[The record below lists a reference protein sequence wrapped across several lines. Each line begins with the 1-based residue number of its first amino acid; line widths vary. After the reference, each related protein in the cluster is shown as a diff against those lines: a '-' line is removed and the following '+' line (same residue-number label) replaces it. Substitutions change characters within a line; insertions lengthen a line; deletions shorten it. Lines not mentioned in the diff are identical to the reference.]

1 MPPKLVLSTSGTN
14 FADWPISYAELEPYY
29 TKVDWEIGVSGTPGP
44 FDAPRSKP
52 FPMPPMPIKSS
63 GVLLEKGA
71 NALGLHAQAA
81 PLAILSQPHNGR
93 AGCIHCG
100 FCMMFGCE
108 IGAKSSTLAAM
119 IPLAE
124 ASGHCEIRPL
134 SVVIRIDTDANGRA
148 SQVVYYFDARLS
160 RVFATKPPA
169 MIKAT
174 QLLGISNAIVDILAH
189 VDHGIIEKLQIV
201 PGSMTLVDERRASE
215 IYAMTGPATE
225 MSGGSVANSIAGF
238 ANLGGSAAYIG
249 RVKADQFGEIFNHD
263 MRSLG
268 VDIRLQPGK
277 DGTPTARSHVL
288 ITPDG
293 QRTMNTYLGA
303 CTELSA
309 RDVTAESVATPQA
322 ILLEG
327 YVWDLPE
334 GPALTRKAIELGHAA
349 GASIALSLSDS
360 FCVERHREAFA
371 DVVRNRVDIVLANE
385 QEVCKLLQADS
396 FEEMLDAI
404 RAYDNLFAITRSEQ
418 GSVIV
423 QGATVVTQA
432 ANRIENLVD
441 STGAGDA
448 YSAGFLFGWVNRYS
462 LAECAR
468 LGTFCASRV
477 IQQLGARI
485 ERGLLD
491 DYT

>member
-1 MPPKLVLSTSGTN
+1 MTN
-14 FADWPISYAELEPYY
+14 
-29 TKVDWEIGVSGTPGP
+29 
-44 FDAPRSKP
+44 
-52 FPMPPMPIKSS
+52 
-63 GVLLEKGA
+63 
-71 NALGLHAQAA
+71 
-81 PLAILSQPHNGR
+81 
-93 AGCIHCG
+93 
-100 FCMMFGCE
+100 
-108 IGAKSSTLAAM
+108 
-119 IPLAE
+119 
-124 ASGHCEIRPL
+124 
-134 SVVIRIDTDANGRA
+134 
-148 SQVVYYFDARLS
+148 
-160 RVFATKPPA
+160 
-169 MIKAT
+169 AT

-189 VDHGIIEKLQIV
+189 VDHETIEKLQV
-201 PGSMTLVDERRASE
+201 APGSMTLIDERRASE
-215 IYAMTGPATE
+215 IYAMMGPATE

-268 VDIRLQPGK
+268 VDIRLAPAQ
-277 DGTPTARSHVL
+277 DGASTARSHVL

-309 RDVTAESVATPQA
+309 RDISAETVGTPRA

-334 GPALTRKAIELGHAA
+334 GAVLTQKAIELGRASGAA
-349 GASIALSLSDS
+349 IALSLSDS
-360 FCVERHREAFA
+360 FCVERHRDAFEN
-371 DVVRNRVDIVLANE
+371 VLRHGVDIVLANE
-385 QEVCKLLQADS
+385 QEVRKLLQTDS
-396 FEEMLDAI
+396 FDDTLDAI
-404 RAYDNLFAITRSEQ
+404 GVYDNLFAITRSEL
-418 GSVIV
+418 GSVVVHGDQIV
-423 QGATVVTQA
+423 SQPAD
-432 ANRIENLVD
+432 RIEKLVD

-448 YSAGFLFGWVNRYS
+448 YSAGFLFGWIERWS

-485 ERGLLD
+485 EPGLLD